1 MYEDIHIIMSLT
13 VGVVITAHPQDELV
27 NVSDSVNFTCEASGS
42 LPINYRWLYNGSYIM
57 NDPGHIEGVNTST
70 LMIVNVNV
78 TDWGMY
84 SCEASNI
91 VDNAT
96 SNEATLYGE
105 CIYDCVCTVSRTK
118 GGGNFHSSSTK
129 MCMKDLNFWHNMNA
143 CMLYS

>member
-1 MYEDIHIIMSLT
+1 MSLT
-13 VGVVITAHPQDELV
+13 VGVAITTHPQDELV

-42 LPINYRWLYNGSYIM
+42 SPINYRWLYNGSYIM

-70 LMIVNVNV
+70 LLIVNVNV
-78 TDWGMY
+78 TDWGLY

-105 CIYDCVCTVSRTK
+105 CACVLCVRISL
-118 GGGNFHSSSTK
+118 FYVC
-129 MCMKDLNFWHNMNA
+129 MC
-143 CMLYS
+143 